1 MKNFKQEFQLLINL
15 YKQKNF
21 SKAELLSKRLL
32 NIYPNNILLYNV
44 LGLIL
49 NEQKRTDE
57 AIECYEKGLKI
68 DPNFAMFY
76 NNLGSIFNSKE
87 LYDKAESYYKKSID
101 LDNKLAEP
109 QNNLGNLY
117 KFLNRYKEAITCYK
131 QAINLNPNFFAFHYN
146 LAVAYKSTGV
156 FDKAKI
162 HFEECIRLKQN
173 FYTAHRNL
181 SDLIKYNEEDKHFI
195 SLKKLYEDKKVEK
208 KNKKELAFALGKA
221 YEDMKNFN
229 KAFEYFDEGN
239 YLHRKNLLFS
249 MEKEKNEFL
258 RIKQIFNEKLFNKF
272 KVSGN
277 QDFSP
282 IFILGMPRSGT
293 TLVEQIISSHP
304 EVFGGDELNFL
315 TDIVKKNFKDKNFEL
330 ILQKFSSLN
339 EHDLIKLGTE
349 YINNLKNKSNNSN
362 RTTDKLPINFKW
374 IGLIKLLVPNSK
386 IIHCYRNPEDNC
398 LSIFKN
404 FFTSKELTFAYNLE
418 EIIEFYNLYENL
430 MIYWKKLLP
439 KFIIDIKYENIVQ
452 NPEEQIKSL
461 IDNCNLSWND
471 TCLKFYN
478 NKRAISTA
486 SDAQARKKIYK
497 TSINTWKKYEKHL
510 KKSFQKLTAQIS

>member
-1 MKNFKQEFQLLINL
+1 
-15 YKQKNF
+15 
-21 SKAELLSKRLL
+21 
-32 NIYPNNILLYNV
+32 
-44 LGLIL
+44 
-49 NEQKRTDE
+49 
-57 AIECYEKGLKI
+57 
-68 DPNFAMFY
+68 
-76 NNLGSIFNSKE
+76 
-87 LYDKAESYYKKSID
+87 
-101 LDNKLAEP
+101 
-109 QNNLGNLY
+109 
-117 KFLNRYKEAITCYK
+117 
-131 QAINLNPNFFAFHYN
+131 
-146 LAVAYKSTGV
+146 
-156 FDKAKI
+156 
-162 HFEECIRLKQN
+162 
-173 FYTAHRNL
+173 
-181 SDLIKYNEEDKHFI
+181 
-195 SLKKLYEDKKVEK
+195 
-208 KNKKELAFALGKA
+208 
-221 YEDMKNFN
+221 
-229 KAFEYFDEGN
+229 
-239 YLHRKNLLFS
+239 